1 MSARGAESA
10 GLREHAST
18 SRTRSPE
25 DADPGSQRKRRR
37 KVLSCLDCRRRK
49 VQCDRQS
56 PACGRCVKAGL
67 GAQCSYVEEN
77 GTAVADSRVD
87 DIECTRPSDRNGAFG
102 QSHSLFGS
110 HVGSADALRARLH
123 AQNVRIQQLETA
135 LSRTAPSMSVVRSI
149 LSGAQATQTHAT
161 EPAKSD
167 QDVKPPAQ
175 PMIFRGKAFKTEYSG
190 PSSGWATIA
199 HVGDFHQF
207 LHGAMEMSPRLQRIR
222 KEMHA
227 RGNEE
232 AVPESHPDYVPT
244 IASADDAALRALL
257 PSQEDTDRAVQ
268 LYHATYGT
276 IYHIVHLPTF
286 WKAYDGLWS
295 QAAEPT
301 SAAFIA
307 VVLLMLATV
316 ACLDSDGTGTDHQ
329 SKAAS
334 RLHALVTIDT
344 CERWVEA
351 QSHKKGA
358 AETFQL
364 LCLLVLAKTIN
375 AEKTKRRATEVGGL
389 MLRMM
394 SMGFH
399 RSPSHLRKATSEV
412 DKELRLRMWT
422 MIADLELETS
432 FERGIVAVPWLAQSD
447 VEAPRNIRDESI
459 EDDEAP
465 AGLPATTYSTSSYL
479 ALVTR
484 SFGLRSRLNVRLN
497 TVGCR
502 FAFEEVME
510 YTQELTAISQAIPLS
525 VDTAPQAIRAAL
537 ELKHLQYILALHSA
551 SLRTAASAVQ
561 RNTSIMTIL
570 DTATC
575 IVAIHRDVL
584 DAGNRSILLLRQ
596 DYIRAGFV
604 LAQVALTTNHSLQS
618 SVYTKAVDDI
628 VPGLMQQI
636 VELLTDRVFRLGC
649 EHKSL
654 WFVLATQAY
663 IKSCRDSTRRSVY
676 QQEAVDAIVLLYDK
690 SQEAKQQVNGVA
702 ASLAGSSTD
711 ATPWALGDVPFDM
724 NGILPFNFDDME
736 SWTFEDWMA
745 DPIDWQ
751 TGSSAPASGGAFQG
765 YT

>member
-1 MSARGAESA
+1 MSACGAESA
-10 GLREHAST
+10 GLTEHTSV

-25 DADPGSQRKRRR
+25 DADQGSHRKRRR

-77 GTAVADSRVD
+77 GVAASDSRLD
-87 DIECTRPSDRNGAFG
+87 DIECKRPSDRNGGFAQNFALITSNG
-102 QSHSLFGS
+102 GS
-110 HVGSADALRARLH
+110 PDALRGRLH
-123 AQNVRIQQLETA
+123 AQNARIQQLETA
-135 LSRTAPSMSVVRSI
+135 LSRSAPSLPVVRSVT
-149 LSGAQATQTHAT
+149 LGAQESQTHAAET
-161 EPAKSD
+161 TKSD

-199 HVGDFHQF
+199 QVGDFHHF

-222 KEMHA
+222 KEMRA
-227 RGNEE
+227 RGDEE
-232 AVPESHPDYVPT
+232 AVAESHPDYVPT
-244 IASADDAALRALL
+244 VATADDAALRALL
-257 PSQEDTDRAVQ
+257 PSQEVTDRAVQ

-295 QAAEPT
+295 QAAEPP
-301 SAAFIA
+301 SSAFIA
-307 VVLLMLATV
+307 VILLMIATV

-334 RLHALVTIDT
+334 RLRAVVMIDT

-351 QSHKKGA
+351 QTHKKGA

-375 AEKTKRRATEVGGL
+375 AEKTKRRPTEVGGL
-389 MLRMM
+389 MLRLM

-412 DKELRLRMWT
+412 DKELRRRMWT

-432 FERGIVAVPWLAQSD
+432 FERGIVAVPWLSQSD
-447 VEAPRNIRDESI
+447 TEAPRNIRDESI
-459 EDDEAP
+459 EDDEIP
-465 AGLPATTYSTSSYL
+465 VELSATTYSTSSYL

-484 SFGLRSRLNVRLN
+484 SFGLRSNLNVRLN
-497 TVGCR
+497 TVGGR
-502 FAFEEVME
+502 FAFEEVMK

-525 VDTAPQAIRAAL
+525 VDTAPQAVRAAL

-551 SLRTAASAVQ
+551 SLRTATSSIQ

-570 DTATC
+570 DTATR
-575 IVAIHRDVL
+575 IVDVHRDL
-584 DAGNRSILLLRQ
+584 LNAGNRSILLLRQ

-604 LAQVALTTNHSLQS
+604 LAQVALTTNYLQS
-618 SVYTKAVDDI
+618 SVYTKAVDDT
-628 VPGLMQQI
+628 VPGLMERI

-663 IKSCRDSTRRSVY
+663 IKSCRDSARRSMY
-676 QQEAVDAIVLLYDK
+676 QQEAVDAIVSLYDK
-690 SQEAKQQVNGVA
+690 SQEAKQQMNGAA
-702 ASLAGSSTD
+702 ASLAGSSTK

-745 DPIDWQ
+745 DSIDWQ